1 MTVGELLTQQ
11 EVAARLRRSVASIAR
26 LRRAGELAYL
36 PGSPVMI
43 PASEVD
49 DYLERKMV
57 ARPENEQAVPTARS
71 PAPHQRADMIIA
83 KMRAKGQLAG
93 AVEVYR
99 QSQRARP
106 NPPSRGR
113 G

>member
-1 MTVGELLTQQ
+1 MTIGALLTQQ
-11 EVAARLRRSVASIAR
+11 EVSVRLRRSVASVAR
-26 LRRAGELAYL
+26 LRKAGELAYL

-49 DYLERKMV
+49 AYLERKMV
-57 ARPENEQAVPTARS
+57 ARQEKEQAVQQARS
-71 PAPHQRADMIIA
+71 PTPQQRADMIIA

-99 QSQRARP
+99 KFQRPSP
-106 NPPSRGR
+106 NRLPPGR
-113 G
+113 R